1 MFKHILIATDGSDL
15 ATKAVAT
22 GLNLAKSLG
31 ASVTFVTVTE
41 PRTNLV
47 PDPALVSSP
56 ADEYEAALITT
67 AMAILTGARA
77 EASKRGISCGAVH
90 VRDDFPEVRAIL
102 KGRPRCA
109 VISGIARRIVRQRK
123 STSSA

>member
-56 ADEYEAALITT
+56 ADEYEATLTTT
-67 AMAILTGARA
+67 AMAILTSASA
-77 EASKRGISCGAVH
+77 EASKRPCAAVH
-90 VRDDFPEVRAIL
+90 VRNDFPAEGIL
-102 KGRPRCA
+102 KEAENKGCD
-109 VISGIARRIVRQRK
+109 VIVMASHG
-123 STSSA
+123 

>member
-1 MFKHILIATDGSDL
+1 
-15 ATKAVAT
+15 
-22 GLNLAKSLG
+22 
-31 ASVTFVTVTE
+31 VTFVTVTD

-77 EASKRGISCGAVH
+77 EASKHGISCGAVH
-90 VRDDFPEVRAIL
+90 VRNDFPAEGIL
-102 KGRPRCA
+102 KEAESKGCDVIVMASHGRR
-109 VISGIARRIVRQRK
+109 GIARLVLGGEALRVL
-123 STSSA
+123 TNSAVPVLICR